1 MLTILPLHHL
11 FYTSNMEIACAL
23 YKDLI
28 IHLKQLKQS
37 NPQVACRGSLGVFGG
52 GSIHLEGAAQHG
64 ATKKLADEQPGNE
77 KDRISTRFQPNINQI

>member
-52 GSIHLEGAAQHG
+52 GSIHFEGAAQH
-64 ATKKLADEQPGNE
+64 AQPENLLMNNLKMKRTGFQLDFN
-77 KDRISTRFQPNINQI
+77 RISNKY